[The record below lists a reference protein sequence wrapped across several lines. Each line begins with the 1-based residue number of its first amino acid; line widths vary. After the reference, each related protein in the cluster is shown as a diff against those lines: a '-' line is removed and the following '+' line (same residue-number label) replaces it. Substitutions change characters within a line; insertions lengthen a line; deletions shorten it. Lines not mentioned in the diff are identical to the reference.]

1 MSHAALR
8 GLAVGL
14 AGILL
19 AGAATAVVT
28 RRRSDHSADSGRPD
42 RRRLPRAKV
51 WDLPRPI
58 RFAAWIVP
66 TGAPVVSRPRVPLG
80 RRPFHR
86 LAGLR
91 PGEYVG
97 HARTEHVPEYRLRVD
112 DQLDMLYRITR
123 DETRTQYKL
132 NVGDEVRVESFTDP
146 ELNRTLMLQPDGMI
160 TLRLLGQV
168 HAAGRT
174 VTQLRDALEE
184 LYKKYYK
191 VPSITVTPTK
201 VNTQLDDLRAVVD
214 RHYGVGGQGAMVR
227 VAPDGSISLTAIGYV
242 RAQGLTLDELRQ
254 EINERYREKIEGM
267 EIIPVLTARAPRY
280 VYVLGEVHAPGR
292 FEMLGPTTALQALAM
307 AGSWNVGANISQVV
321 VFRRGDDWRLMATM
335 VDLQGALRGK
345 RPCPKGEIWLSD
357 SDVIIVPKG
366 RILEADDFINLVFT
380 RGLYGVFPL
389 NRRTYLR
396 QADDDLR
403 SRARLRNSSR
413 SDVMMVAVGF
423 NPRFAI
429 RRNCSSRRVATIER
443 FRRRYAT
450 QNGRTDRSPWVKTH
464 GYHRIVATRRKGTVA
479 HGDRRVATWTAAKT
493 DYRSQRNSHFA
504 EVDR

>member
-1 MSHAALR
+1 MEAQRDAMKRLCKALKSSFVNLGPCRLR

-14 AGILL
+14 AGLLL

-28 RRRSDHSADSGRPD
+28 GGDPIMQPIPAGPIVGVAPCQGLGPAAPYPICGVDCAAGCPSCRGRECRWED
-42 RRRLPRAKV
+42 ARL
-51 WDLPRPI
+51 I
-58 RFAAWIVP
+58 AWQ
-66 TGAPVVSRPRVPLG
+66 TYAQ
-80 RRPFHR
+80 
-86 LAGLR
+86 
-91 PGEYVG
+91 GEYVG

-123 DETRTQYKL
+123 DEIRTPYKL

-146 ELNRTLMLQPDGMI
+146 ELNRTLMLQPDGTI

-174 VTQLRDALEE
+174 VTQLRDALEG
-184 LYKKYYK
+184 LYQKYYK

-214 RHYGVGGQGAMVR
+214 RHYGVGGQGANVR

-267 EIIPVLTARAPRY
+267 EIIPVLTVRAPRF

-292 FEMLGPTTALQALAM
+292 FEMPGPTTILQSIAM

-335 VDLQGALRGK
+335 VDLEGALRGK
-345 RPCPKGEIWLSD
+345 RPCPKGEIWLDD

-380 RGLYGVFPL
+380 RGLYGVFPMTTQL
-389 NRRTYLR
+389 TFTKLT
-396 QADDDLR
+396 
-403 SRARLRNSSR
+403 
-413 SDVMMVAVGF
+413 
-423 NPRFAI
+423 
-429 RRNCSSRRVATIER
+429 TI
-443 FRRRYAT
+443 
-450 QNGRTDRSPWVKTH
+450 
-464 GYHRIVATRRKGTVA
+464 
-479 HGDRRVATWTAAKT
+479 
-493 DYRSQRNSHFA
+493 
-504 EVDR
+504 